1 MTTAGGSLS
10 RLSAIGI
17 VLMLATGAASA
28 QSGAAPS
35 TPDRSGTA
43 GAQGF
48 SPGWGPGSGM
58 MRPGFMMGPG
68 MMRGPGMWGGR
79 FDGPCDPSVA
89 GIAEWRIDEIERVV
103 RPTDAQRAA
112 LADLRAASTKAA
124 EALRSACPREIPQ
137 TSAQRMAFMEK
148 RMEVMLEA
156 LKTVRP
162 AFEAFYATMSDEQ
175 KARLDS
181 VGPRRWGWHWRWN
194 G

>member
-1 MTTAGGSLS
+1 
-10 RLSAIGI
+10 
-17 VLMLATGAASA
+17 V
-28 QSGAAPS
+28 
-35 TPDRSGTA
+35 
-43 GAQGF
+43 
-48 SPGWGPGSGM
+48 

-103 RPTDAQRAA
+103 RPTDTQRSA

-124 EALRSACPREIPQ
+124 EALASACPRDIPQ
-137 TSAQRMAFMEK
+137 TSAQRLAFMEK
-148 RMEVMLEA
+148 RMEAMLA
-156 LKTVRP
+156 AIKTVGP
-162 AFEAFYATMSDEQ
+162 AFETFYAAMSDEQ

>member
-1 MTTAGGSLS
+1 
-10 RLSAIGI
+10 
-17 VLMLATGAASA
+17 VLVVASVAASA
-28 QSGAAPS
+28 QSGPGPS
-35 TPDRSGTA
+35 APDRAGAA
-43 GAQGF
+43 GAQGLG
-48 SPGWGPGSGM
+48 PAWGQGV

-103 RPTDAQRAA
+103 RPTDTQRSA

-124 EALRSACPREIPQ
+124 EALASACPRDIPQ
-137 TSAQRMAFMEK
+137 TSAQRLAFMEK
-148 RMEVMLEA
+148 RMEAMLA
-156 LKTVRP
+156 AIKTVRP
-162 AFEAFYATMSDEQ
+162 AFETFYAAMSDEQ
-175 KARLDS
+175 KARLGS